1 MRDFCL
7 KKGGKITHTHKRSVK
22 GFPGGSVV
30 KNACQCRRRRCQ
42 KDPTC
47 CRATKSMR
55 HSYWAWALEP
65 ENHNYWSPHTLEPML
80 CKQEKPQSENSTQL
94 QLEKRL
100 HSNEDPAQPKI
111 NKQIKL
117 LFKERNVIYVSPDR
131 LVNLGSFSMRKKRR
145 ELKKLRLETKAGL

>member
-1 MRDFCL
+1 
-7 KKGGKITHTHKRSVK
+7 
-22 GFPGGSVV
+22 
-30 KNACQCRRRRCQ
+30 
-42 KDPTC
+42 
-47 CRATKSMR
+47 
-55 HSYWAWALEP
+55 
-65 ENHNYWSPHTLEPML
+65 ML